1 MKGEAERAR
10 LAAKAEKA
18 RLAAEAEAAAAQAA
32 AARAADVEVAR
43 SRLQK
48 MDTQAKKS
56 DDEEHAESVAQDAAP
71 DASSLKDAAV
81 VNFSGLFR
89 GECDAG
95 VQGAKEGAKS
105 LGVGDYSD
113 DFEDDTDSKEK
124 SDQCGTEGNIAVR
137 LPFPAR
143 HSSSLA
149 TRAPSAANE
158 VRARWDAAEAGSTQ
172 LAGNSKAY
180 RTNVMA
186 VPLGPVSD
194 AAGVSALV
202 ADCA

>member
-1 MKGEAERAR
+1 MKGEAARAR

-43 SRLQK
+43 SRLEK

-56 DDEEHAESVAQDAAP
+56 DDEEYAESVAKEAAP

-81 VNFSGLFR
+81 VNFSSLLR
-89 GECDAG
+89 GECDAE
-95 VQGAKEGAKS
+95 AKEGAKS

-113 DFEDDTDSKEK
+113 DFEDDTDSKVK
-124 SDQCGTEGNIAVR
+124 SDQSGTEGNISVP
-137 LPFPAR
+137 LPFRAR

>member
-1 MKGEAERAR
+1 M
-10 LAAKAEKA
+10 AAKAEKA
-18 RLAAEAEAAAAQAA
+18 RLATEAETAAARAA
-32 AARAADVEVAR
+32 SARAADVEAAR
-43 SRLQK
+43 SRLQT
-48 MDTQAKKS
+48 MDTQTKKS
-56 DDEEHAESVAQDAAP
+56 NVEKHAENVDKEAAH

-81 VNFSGLFR
+81 VNFSGLLR
-89 GECDAG
+89 GDCDA
-95 VQGAKEGAKS
+95 GAKEGAKS
-105 LGVGDYSD
+105 LDVGDYSD
-113 DFEDDTDSKEK
+113 DFEDDTDSKVK
-124 SDQCGTEGNIAVR
+124 SDKTGTEGNISVP
-137 LPFPAR
+137 LPFRAL